1 MTIDINKV
9 HEQDCGLQDYLDNLD
24 KSPNGNLSER
34 LTWDQI
40 ATKYPDQWVG
50 LDSVKYLDNNEIDV
64 ESAIV
69 KYHNR
74 SREDIEMLQAL
85 GLAVARYTTPE
96 DDVEV
101 LCYLV

>member
-1 MTIDINKV
+1 MAIDINKV

-50 LDSVKYLDNNEIDV
+50 
-64 ESAIV
+64 
-69 KYHNR
+69 
-74 SREDIEMLQAL
+74 
-85 GLAVARYTTPE
+85 
-96 DDVEV
+96 
-101 LCYLV
+101 